1 MVGLYVFYGIPAFI
15 LICTI
20 VLKQSF
26 SFFMANT
33 LWLGYRIMIVFIWWI
48 ILFEEGHNLSSRIL
62 FGLFFAYP
70 LFGTVTKT
78 ITEGIF
84 IGGDTSSGKYNDIED
99 QGAID
104 VDDF

>member
-62 FGLFFAYP
+62 AGLFFAYP
-70 LFGTVTKT
+70 LFYLD
-78 ITEGIF
+78 EIF
-84 IGGDTSSGKYNDIED
+84 KILIWGWGNKFRYLNMFCRQIWVVLEK
-99 QGAID
+99 
-104 VDDF
+104 